1 MGLVMETTDA
11 TFDADVLGSDKPV
24 VVDFWAPWCGPC
36 RGLARVLDE
45 VAAEVGD
52 SVRVVK
58 LNIEEQSATAAAK
71 GIISVPTLHI
81 YRGGELVSSMI
92 GAKPK
97 TEILAALEAAV
108 SR

>member
-1 MGLVMETTDA
+1 MGLVVETTDA
-11 TFDADVLGSDKPV
+11 TFDADVLGSDKLV

-36 RGLARVLDE
+36 RGLAQVLDE
-45 VAAEVGD
+45 VAAEMGEA
-52 SVRVVK
+52 VRVVK

>member
-1 MGLVMETTDA
+1 MGLVVETTDA

-45 VAAEVGD
+45 VAAEMGD
-52 SVRVVK
+52 AVRVVK

>member
-1 MGLVMETTDA
+1 MGLVVETTDA
-11 TFDADVLGSDKPV
+11 TFDADVLGSDKLV

-45 VAAEVGD
+45 VAAEMGD
-52 SVRVVK
+52 AVRVVK